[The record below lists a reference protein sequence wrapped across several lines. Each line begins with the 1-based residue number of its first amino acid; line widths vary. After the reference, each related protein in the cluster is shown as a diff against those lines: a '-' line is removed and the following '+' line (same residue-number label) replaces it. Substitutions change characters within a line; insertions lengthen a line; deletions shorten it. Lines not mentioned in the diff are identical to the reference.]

1 MIVSWQDRQAE
12 ERARFDFLMR
22 LYQVTQSD
30 PAQIV
35 HGGDIGYAIGFSGQ
49 QTFVIVEFL
58 ANSGYIEY
66 LGAGPKI
73 RISSRGKR
81 YIEWEAETRQTIR

>member
-22 LYQVTQSD
+22 LYQGTRSD
-30 PAQIV
+30 PTQIV
-35 HGGDIGYAIGFSGQ
+35 HGGDLGYSIGLSSQ
-49 QTFVIVEFL
+49 QTFVVIEFL
-58 ANSGYIEY
+58 ANTGYIEY

-73 RISSRGKR
+73 RISPRGTR
-81 YIEWEAETRQTIR
+81 YIEWEAETRRTIR